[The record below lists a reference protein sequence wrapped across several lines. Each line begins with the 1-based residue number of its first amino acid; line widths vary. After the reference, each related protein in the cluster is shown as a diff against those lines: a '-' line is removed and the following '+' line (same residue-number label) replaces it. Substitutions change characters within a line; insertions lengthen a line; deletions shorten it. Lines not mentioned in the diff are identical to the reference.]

1 VGYPKRTSK
10 QQKKLINDA
19 KRCQGIGKQVEK
31 MTEYKFQNAT
41 IRIHGSVNL
50 EGLKTATER
59 FMKKALIEKR
69 KTQSGRG

>member
-1 VGYPKRTSK
+1 MKE
-10 QQKKLINDA
+10 
-19 KRCQGIGKQVEK
+19 GIK

-41 IRIHGSVNL
+41 VRIHGSVNL

-69 KTQSGRG
+69 KKQSGKG